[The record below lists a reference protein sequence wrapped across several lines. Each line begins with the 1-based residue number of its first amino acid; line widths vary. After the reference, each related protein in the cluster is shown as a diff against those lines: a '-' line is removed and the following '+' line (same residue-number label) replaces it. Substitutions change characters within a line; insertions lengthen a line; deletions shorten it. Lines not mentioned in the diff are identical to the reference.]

1 MSDDV
6 KPTGMTF
13 ELRPYQYDFI
23 FSKERYPC
31 FVGGWGVGKTM
42 CAISRAQLYSKSI
55 PKNLG
60 IIFRKTFK
68 SLQDST
74 LRDFEKYT
82 GVKVNS
88 ERNVTYA
95 NGSVIMFRHLDE
107 IDSIN
112 QQNINLG
119 WAYIEQGEEL
129 DSDREFMMLFGRLRR
144 DLKPTPEF
152 EKLGLSL
159 RSMWVIANAGDNW
172 IKRLWK
178 DDKIDGGEL
187 IEATTF
193 DNAVNLPADFLKSL
207 EVIKKQKPEMYQQYV
222 MNDWSVTL
230 DRFVL
235 IKPMEIDALQG
246 LYFENP
252 LHKHIVSVDPSMGGD
267 ECVVYAFEDSKIIDT
282 MVLREK
288 DTMKVSG
295 EVMLFMARNSID
307 DVAVDVIGIGAGIA
321 DRLNELG
328 KRVIRIQSS
337 ESSSNEQK
345 FVNRRA
351 EMWWYV
357 SEQIH
362 DKKVLYMEDALLRK
376 QLSSVRYKVV
386 NSNGKIQMEHK
397 SDVKKRLGSSPDRA
411 DAYVY
416 GIWGLRDVLPRKD
429 KDRYRRREVD
439 YHLNP
444 MTV

>member
-1 MSDDV
+1 MSDQV
-6 KPTGMTF
+6 KQTGMTF
-13 ELRPYQYDFI
+13 QLRPYQYDFI

-55 PKNLG
+55 PNNLG

-82 GVKVNS
+82 GLKVS
-88 ERNVTYA
+88 SDRNVTYA

-144 DLKPTPEF
+144 DLKPLSEF
-152 EKLGLSL
+152 LDLGLSL

-172 IKRLWK
+172 IKRLWR

-193 DNAVNLPADFLKSL
+193 DNAVNLPEDFLRSL

-230 DRFVL
+230 DRYVL
-235 IKPMEIDALQG
+235 IKPSEVEALRG

-252 LHKHIVSVDPSMGGD
+252 IHKYIVSVDPSMGGD
-267 ECVVYAFEDSKIIDT
+267 ECVVYAFEDSVIIDT
-282 MVLREK
+282 LILREK
-288 DTMKVSG
+288 DTMKVAG
-295 EVMLFMARNSID
+295 EVMLFMARNTID
-307 DVAVDVIGIGAGIA
+307 DVAIDVIGIGAGIA

-328 KRVIRIQSS
+328 KNVIRIQSS
-337 ESSSNEQK
+337 EASGNEAK

-357 SEQIH
+357 SELIH
-362 DKKVLYMEDALLRK
+362 DKKVVFMEDDLLRK

-397 SDVKKRLGSSPDRA
+397 PDVKKRLGSSPDRA

-416 GIWGLRDVLPRKD
+416 GIWGLQKVSPKKIRK
-429 KDRYRRREVD
+429 YRRESEE
-439 YHLNP
+439 YQLNP